1 VALGYAAGMDGTAGL
16 QPRGTLVRGC
26 MMSDVGVFGK
36 QSACFS
42 QAIAMQTRL
51 EENICYNVP
60 RSGFVRTRRGLHS
73 QSSCHART
81 ISDCV
86 CVSSTFLLTMSV
98 IDCRTLTTISG
109 AVTQSAGA
117 SYLTPC
123 GKLVITAV

>member
-1 VALGYAAGMDGTAGL
+1 MILCIYENIQWRWALNDIPTPGLGDSAIVALGYAAGIDGTAGL

-60 RSGFVRTRRGLHS
+60 RSGFVRTRHGLHS
-73 QSSCHART
+73 QSSCHACT
-81 ISDCV
+81 ASDCA
-86 CVSSTFLLTMSV
+86 CVSCLPLTLCHV
-98 IDCRTLTTISG
+98 RH
-109 AVTQSAGA
+109 
-117 SYLTPC
+117 
-123 GKLVITAV
+123 